1 MEDSNEN
8 TTENEDNKQV
18 VENFYTILPDLYR
31 MARVAYNI
39 QTDQLSTQQEP
50 LLNVM
55 LNAKNFLVNTASSN
69 ERLDLINDI
78 VSDNISD
85 APPAPDSATDNLN
98 VELEKGQGI

>member
-39 QTDQLSTQQEP
+39 QTDQLSTQQEA
-50 LLNVM
+50 LRNVM
-55 LNAKNFLVNTASSN
+55 LNAKNFLVNTASNN

-78 VSDNISD
+78 VSDDISD
-85 APPAPDSATDNLN
+85 APSAPEPTTNNLN
-98 VELEKGQGI
+98 VELEK